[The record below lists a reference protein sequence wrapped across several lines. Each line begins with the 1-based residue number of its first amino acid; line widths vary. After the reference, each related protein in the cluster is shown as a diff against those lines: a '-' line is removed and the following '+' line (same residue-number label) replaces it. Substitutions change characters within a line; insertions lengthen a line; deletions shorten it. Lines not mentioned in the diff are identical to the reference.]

1 MQFRMGHRTM
11 FLALALA
18 AAIGLC
24 SLPAYAGKQSIS
36 KVDVEDLAEGVQ
48 IAVTTSAPLSFYD
61 RLIGNRI
68 VFDLYGSLAS
78 RQQTRV
84 KISSGGIYSVSCVWY
99 KDSPPVARIV
109 VSTDGLRQY
118 SVRSENGGRLT
129 TIEVQKAGA
138 AAKPNGAK
146 PLSAI
151 SKPAKSSACE
161 SASKST
167 APPAEAEPEAI
178 TEAEP
183 VLVASTVPIVPQLVQ
198 AVAPAPKLVSLDF
211 VASDVHDVLKALAVQ
226 GGVNIAAGPD
236 VKGEVTVSLN
246 DVTVEEALRLVT
258 SLSGF
263 KFDRVSGSYVVGTK
277 DNLRALAASTSGDE
291 GQATDVVVIRYA
303 DPTLVTSMLESRFDA
318 VMVNVSAAGS
328 DASGAK
334 GQTVLVLTGPGS
346 AVQSAKALVEATEN
360 SVAES
365 VAQTI
370 VELYEVKYADVTELS
385 ALLASAIRG
394 LVVGTGPSQGFNLQ
408 CPSAVAMGS
417 DSGSASSSPGAPVS
431 QAVPPKVLILQGTSA
446 EIDRAKE
453 LLAKVDV
460 PQPQILIEAKVIDIT
475 EDGSKS
481 LGIDWGDEGVI
492 GEPTFTEQRNPPSQ
506 ALSVGRFTRTGISV
520 QARLRAL
527 VEDGKGK
534 ILANP
539 NVLALD
545 GKPASVFIGDEI
557 KYVIRVDRTPEGTN
571 VETDTARVGVQL
583 HTISRISSDGYITMN
598 LHPEV
603 SMIRSWIDTPAGL
616 KLPEISRRFVDSTIR
631 VKDGETIVIGG
642 LIKDEELKTTSGI
655 PILKD
660 LPIIG
665 ELFKFRTSSKT
676 HSEIIMFI
684 TPRILV
690 DS

>member
-61 RLIGNRI
+61 RLIGKRI

-78 RQQTRV
+78 RQQKRV

-138 AAKPNGAK
+138 AAKPNRAK

-198 AVAPAPKLVSLDF
+198 TTAPAPKLVSLDF

-246 DVTVEEALRLVT
+246 DVTLEEALRLVT

-277 DNLRALAASTSGDE
+277 DNLRALAASISGDE

-303 DPTLVTSMLESRFDA
+303 DPALVTSMLESRFDA
-318 VMVNVSAAGS
+318 VKVNVSAAGS
-328 DASGAK
+328 DDSGAK

-365 VAQTI
+365 VAQTV

-385 ALLASAIRG
+385 ALLASSIRG

-417 DSGSASSSPGAPVS
+417 DSGSASSSSGAAVS

-481 LGIDWGDEGVI
+481 LGIEWGDEGVI
-492 GEPTFTEQRNPPSQ
+492 GAPTFTEQRNPPTQ

-545 GKPASVFIGDEI
+545 GKPASVFIGDEV

-665 ELFKFRTSSKT
+665 ELFKLRTSSKI

-684 TPRILV
+684 TPKILV

>member
-1 MQFRMGHRTM
+1 M
-11 FLALALA
+11 
-18 AAIGLC
+18 
-24 SLPAYAGKQSIS
+24 
-36 KVDVEDLAEGVQ
+36 
-48 IAVTTSAPLSFYD
+48 
-61 RLIGNRI
+61 
-68 VFDLYGSLAS
+68 
-78 RQQTRV
+78 
-84 KISSGGIYSVSCVWY
+84 
-99 KDSPPVARIV
+99 
-109 VSTDGLRQY
+109 
-118 SVRSENGGRLT
+118 
-129 TIEVQKAGA
+129 
-138 AAKPNGAK
+138 
-146 PLSAI
+146 
-151 SKPAKSSACE
+151 
-161 SASKST
+161 
-167 APPAEAEPEAI
+167 
-178 TEAEP
+178 
-183 VLVASTVPIVPQLVQ
+183 
-198 AVAPAPKLVSLDF
+198 SLDF

-246 DVTVEEALRLVT
+246 NVTLEEALTLVT

-277 DNLRALAASTSGDE
+277 DNLRALAASASGGE
-291 GQATDVVVIRYA
+291 EQATEVVVIRYA
-303 DPTLVTSMLESRFDA
+303 DPALVTSMLESRFDA
-318 VMVNVSAAGS
+318 VKVNVSAAGS
-328 DASGAK
+328 DDSGAK

-346 AVQSAKALVEATEN
+346 AVGSAKSLVEATEN
-360 SVAES
+360 SVADS
-365 VAQTI
+365 VAETI

-385 ALLASAIRG
+385 ALLTSSIPG

-417 DSGSASSSPGAPVS
+417 DSGSASSSSGAAVS
-431 QAVPPKVLILQGTSA
+431 QVVPPKALILQGTSA

-481 LGIDWGDEGVI
+481 LGIEWGDEGVI
-492 GEPTFTEQRNPPSQ
+492 GTPILTEQRNPPTQ
-506 ALSVGRFTRTGISV
+506 ALSVGRFTRTGINV

-545 GKPASVFIGDEI
+545 AKPASVFIGDEV

-571 VETDTARVGVQL
+571 VETETARVGVQL

-642 LIKDEELKTTSGI
+642 LIKDEELKATSGI

-665 ELFKFRTSSKT
+665 ELFKLRTSSKI
-676 HSEIIMFI
+676 HSEIMMFI
-684 TPRILV
+684 TPKILV

>member
-1 MQFRMGHRTM
+1 
-11 FLALALA
+11 
-18 AAIGLC
+18 
-24 SLPAYAGKQSIS
+24 
-36 KVDVEDLAEGVQ
+36 
-48 IAVTTSAPLSFYD
+48 
-61 RLIGNRI
+61 
-68 VFDLYGSLAS
+68 
-78 RQQTRV
+78 
-84 KISSGGIYSVSCVWY
+84 
-99 KDSPPVARIV
+99 
-109 VSTDGLRQY
+109 
-118 SVRSENGGRLT
+118 
-129 TIEVQKAGA
+129 
-138 AAKPNGAK
+138 
-146 PLSAI
+146 
-151 SKPAKSSACE
+151 
-161 SASKST
+161 
-167 APPAEAEPEAI
+167 
-178 TEAEP
+178 
-183 VLVASTVPIVPQLVQ
+183 
-198 AVAPAPKLVSLDF
+198 
-211 VASDVHDVLKALAVQ
+211 
-226 GGVNIAAGPD
+226 
-236 VKGEVTVSLN
+236 
-246 DVTVEEALRLVT
+246 
-258 SLSGF
+258 
-263 KFDRVSGSYVVGTK
+263 
-277 DNLRALAASTSGDE
+277 
-291 GQATDVVVIRYA
+291 
-303 DPTLVTSMLESRFDA
+303 VTSMLESRFDA
-318 VMVNVSAAGS
+318 VKVNVSAAGS

-334 GQTVLVLTGPGS
+334 GQTVLVLTGPRG
-346 AVQSAKALVEATEN
+346 AVQSAKALVEATED
-360 SVAES
+360 SIAES

-417 DSGSASSSPGAPVS
+417 DSGSASSSSGAPVS
-431 QAVPPKVLILQGTSA
+431 QAVPPKALILQGTSA
-446 EIDRAKE
+446 EIDKAKE
-453 LLAKVDV
+453 LLAKVDI

-492 GEPTFTEQRNPPSQ
+492 GEPTFTEQRNPPNQ
-506 ALSVGRFTRTGISV
+506 ALSVGRFIRTGISV
-520 QARLRAL
+520 QARVRAL

-534 ILANP
+534 ILASP

-545 GKPASVFIGDEI
+545 GKPASIFIGDEV

-571 VETDTARVGVQL
+571 VETETARVGVQL

-603 SMIRSWIDTPAGL
+603 SVIRSWIDTPGGL
-616 KLPEISRRFVDSTIR
+616 SLPEISRRFVDSTIR

-642 LIKDEELKTTSGI
+642 LIKDEELRSTSGI